1 MKFHTR
7 YYEPR
12 INMHSFFLFLIVDS
26 TERPGTPGFTVFI
39 LYVTHL
45 LLTMANNGMK
55 YGTLAEEDPQ
65 LAANAQVLAQNRAV
79 LAQNQAIATRNQQA
93 RDLRV
98 AANSSRL
105 VIRLVLLV
113 VMIII
118 ISSGGGFVWFVWID

>member
-1 MKFHTR
+1 
-7 YYEPR
+7 
-12 INMHSFFLFLIVDS
+12 MHQFFSFLIVDS
-26 TERPGTPGFTVFI
+26 TECPGTPVFHTVRDS
-39 LYVTHL
+39 HL